1 MPSFDIVSKIDM
13 SELKNAVSN
22 SMKEI
27 SQRYDFKGSISNIE
41 LENDFLI
48 VHTEDDLKA
57 KQVNDILISNLV
69 KRKIDPKSIKEFK
82 RESASG
88 NSIRILFSIIDG
100 IDKEDAKKIN
110 LEIKKSKLKVKTQI
124 QGDELKALSQ
134 KRDDLQNIINLLKN
148 LSLDIP
154 VQFINFRD

>member
-1 MPSFDIVSKIDM
+1 M
-13 SELKNAVSN
+13 
-22 SMKEI
+22 
-27 SQRYDFKGSISNIE
+27 ISNIE

-48 VHTEDDLKA
+48 VYTEDDLKA

-88 NSIRILFSIIDG
+88 NTIRILFSIIDG

-110 LEIKKSKLKVKTQI
+110 LEIKKSKLKVKSQI
-124 QGDELKALSQ
+124 QLSSAVM
-134 KRDDLQNIINLLKN
+134 KFIPISEEVSLRIYIYII
-148 LSLDIP
+148 S
-154 VQFINFRD
+154 

>member
-1 MPSFDIVSKIDM
+1 MPSFDIV
-13 SELKNAVSN
+13 
-22 SMKEI
+22 
-27 SQRYDFKGSISNIE
+27 
-41 LENDFLI
+41 
-48 VHTEDDLKA
+48 
-57 KQVNDILISNLV
+57 ISNLV

-110 LEIKKSKLKVKTQI
+110 LEIKKSKLKVKSQI
-124 QGDELKALSQ
+124 QGDELRVSGQ
-134 KRDDLQNIINLLKN
+134 KRDDLQNIINLIKN